1 MFKHWIIHWKFGW
14 LPKSPHP
21 CTIAIY
27 FCTWNLVLCLHFELK
42 LQWLSSTYSIDL
54 LLIYWHGFF
63 TLRLGKHFCWGDWL
77 CLVIF
82 WSSTEDAGFLKM
94 CLKYAAES
102 CHWKLLSVNWFLL
115 PLLSLYWDWFSLAN
129 MCMHHLYA
137 SFVKVVLIS
146 QPVLRIATLIKHT
159 WLSSSKRMRK
169 LQIKKLNA
177 KQNSFGHD
185 THYFLLLMWV
195 VLLD

>member
-82 WSSTEDAGFLKM
+82 WSYTEDAGFLKM
-94 CLKYAAES
+94 CSNMLQKAATGS
-102 CHWKLLSVNWFLL
+102 CFLLIDSFYPYCHCTEIGFHLQTSVCITCMPLLWKL
-115 PLLSLYWDWFSLAN
+115 
-129 MCMHHLYA
+129 C
-137 SFVKVVLIS
+137 
-146 QPVLRIATLIKHT
+146 
-159 WLSSSKRMRK
+159 
-169 LQIKKLNA
+169 
-177 KQNSFGHD
+177 
-185 THYFLLLMWV
+185 
-195 VLLD
+195 